1 MTEQI
6 LLEYA
11 LNAAW
16 QVPLVTA
23 TAWLLVRAVRL
34 GPLGEHRLWLAVLA
48 TCVLLPTRGITPERA
63 AQPVVA
69 MPSDS
74 VPQPLTGALIGLQPS
89 TSPQSDSTPA
99 PPAPA
104 WHTRVTR
111 LHLSPRILRFGAWI
125 YATVVMLALLRL
137 TRGWLGAKRLL
148 DSSETYAMN
157 EAETLLWHA
166 VGTSLNVRLPQVRL
180 TDEIVSPVV
189 VGIFTPVLLLPLE
202 FSHSAEPDRR
212 AALCHELAHIRRH
225 DCLIHALCQ
234 VAALPLIWHPI
245 VETVQRKIARTREM
259 ACDSIAARAM
269 HSEIVYARCLLR
281 LAQAMLDTA
290 APRPATQGMGL
301 FQSNKLEERVMKLT
315 ESKKTLS
322 ARETWAHRAAGIAA
336 MTTAIATIS
345 IFHLTPVKA
354 QSGDANQV
362 VDTKT
367 FTTTQS
373 VAAPQ
378 PPTPPAPA
386 PAPERAPAPQAATPA
401 PTPAPPA
408 PLPEIPSAPLA
419 PMAPLP
425 QDRATHGEIIEDDS
439 SISIAHGKNAHVMVK
454 DGTHMHRWMG
464 ADGIPF
470 EVINSQEA
478 DLTPAQQRQYEAEYQ
493 QKIAQA
499 QRDIERAKAMIDSKE
514 FKAQLESIKSG
525 AIARQIAE
533 AQKDIAE
540 QTAKLN
546 SPEFKAQM
554 NRFTSGEI
562 QKQIEQAR
570 KITDEQLA
578 TINSDEY
585 RLRTKKQIDEALK
598 QINSVEMKKALAD
611 AQLQTSKIT
620 SEAIQKSMAE
630 AQKRLDEASK
640 RFAEDAAAQDK
651 AQQPAP
657 QQ

>member
-23 TAWLLVRAVRL
+23 TAWLLVRAIRL

-48 TCVLLPTRGITPERA
+48 TCVLLPTRGITPQRA

-74 VPQPLTGALIGLQPS
+74 VPQPLTGALIGLQPF
-89 TSPQSDSTPA
+89 TSSQSDSTPA

-125 YATVVMLALLRL
+125 YAAVVMLALLRL

-148 DSSETYAMN
+148 GSSETYAMN
-157 EAETLLWHA
+157 EAETLLWHE

-202 FSHSAEPDRR
+202 FLHSAEPERR

-234 VAALPLIWHPI
+234 VAALPLIWHPV

-259 ACDSIAARAM
+259 VCDSIAARAM
-269 HSEIVYARCLLR
+269 HSEVVYARCLLR

-290 APRPATQGMGL
+290 APRPVTQGMGL

-322 ARETWAHRAAGIAA
+322 ARETWARRAAGVAA

-345 IFHLTPVKA
+345 MFHLTPVKA

-386 PAPERAPAPQAATPA
+386 PAPAPAPQAAIPA

-408 PLPEIPSAPLA
+408 PPPEIPPAPLA
-419 PMAPLP
+419 PLAPLA
-425 QDRATHGEIIEDDS
+425 QDRATHGEIIDDDS

-464 ADGIPF
+464 TDGIPF

-533 AQKDIAE
+533 AQKDIVE

-585 RLRTKKQIDEALK
+585 RLKTKKQIDEALK